1 MMVGF
6 WVLFGLL
13 ALAGIGI
20 AIMCF
25 LSDAPVG
32 GLITLLVTII
42 VLGGLL
48 WFGS

>member
-1 MMVGF
+1 MTVGF

-25 LSDAPVG
+25 LSDAF
-32 GLITLLVTII
+32 LVTRP
-42 VLGGLL
+42 LAA
-48 WFGS
+48 